1 MREQWFQLLRKQ
13 LKSEHGKG
21 WGVRAMRGKVQL
33 TLRVDENAGMNNPR
47 NSLSLPLKKKID
59 KLLSSYFIPSFI
71 QQNILFT
78 IFREH
83 IYPFN
88 N

>member
-33 TLRVDENAGMNNPR
+33 TLRVDENAGMNNPG
-47 NSLSLPLKKKID
+47 NLVSLPL
-59 KLLSSYFIPSFI
+59 
-71 QQNILFT
+71 T
-78 IFREH
+78 R
-83 IYPFN
+83 
-88 N
+88 

>member
-33 TLRVDENAGMNNPR
+33 TLHVEGNVGI
-47 NSLSLPLKKKID
+47 KKLEIVF
-59 KLLSSYFIPSFI
+59 L
-71 QQNILFT
+71 
-78 IFREH
+78 
-83 IYPFN
+83 
-88 N
+88 